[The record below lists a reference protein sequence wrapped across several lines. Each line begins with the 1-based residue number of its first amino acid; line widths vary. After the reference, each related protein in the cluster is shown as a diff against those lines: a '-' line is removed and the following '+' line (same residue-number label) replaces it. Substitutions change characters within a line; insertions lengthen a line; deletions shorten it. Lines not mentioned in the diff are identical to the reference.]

1 MLNRFIKDGFSI
13 GHLNKSS
20 TRNTPFFLRIDSV
33 RWLDDQHFLAWTFPD
48 DGIPDVYFSGLYFY
62 SLDQGVDPIK
72 IDNLLQDFS
81 DPYGM
86 ESQVLILDE

>member
-1 MLNRFIKDGFSI
+1 
-13 GHLNKSS
+13 
-20 TRNTPFFLRIDSV
+20 
-33 RWLDDQHFLAWTFPD
+33 
-48 DGIPDVYFSGLYFY
+48 LYFY